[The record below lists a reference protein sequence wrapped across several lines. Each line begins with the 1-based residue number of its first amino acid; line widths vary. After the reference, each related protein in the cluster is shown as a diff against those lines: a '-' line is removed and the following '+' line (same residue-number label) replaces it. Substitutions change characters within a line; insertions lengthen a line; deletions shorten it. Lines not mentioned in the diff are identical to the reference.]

1 MEIKLNYLKIT
12 RRFDIF
18 PYSDRSSVTN
28 PAKEHVPKVVVS
40 KFKWIKIVPLQW
52 ILQYQFLAS
61 NHFTFMHVDSRSI
74 TGNYLQIRGEVSLGM
89 SQDRPERVDER
100 PNVREK

>member
-40 KFKWIKIVPLQW
+40 KFKWIKIVPLRW
-52 ILQYQFLAS
+52 IVRYQSLDK
-61 NHFTFMHVDSRSI
+61 NHFTLMLVNSRSM
-74 TGNYLQIRGEVSLGM
+74 TGNYLQLLGTVSWDVL
-89 SQDRPERVDER
+89 
-100 PNVREK
+100 